1 MRQNREHGFIMVTVI
16 AVMAL
21 LAMIGVT
28 ILVKSTSEMKQSGNS
43 EAQARARGYAEA
55 AQADMFWNLANP
67 GLLII
72 NNAFK
77 SSVNAF
83 SVSNADARVTPIVP
97 PGNYASILSYINTNF
112 PNIAAS
118 GTGYTQVSDIVFRTL
133 RADQGSFTSQ
143 GQVYY
148 LDYSITGNGTYG
160 DNARKVITEG
170 TMLVQL
176 GRTSLNQFILLA
188 NDGGSGSN
196 GTSGFFDTS
205 SVYDGPVH
213 VNQNWAL
220 SGKPTFLAGA
230 SVSDSYVW
238 MNDARNCNGFS
249 FVKVAGQQASP
260 GGCTTPN
267 TNGQGLQFST
277 DKIDLPKNAASQA
290 RAALG
295 LDSTDVSNLDKGT
308 ICQKLNGTPCNT
320 AANGVYVPSSGGKVT
335 GGIYVQGDAN
345 ITLSTLGNAQVYT
358 IVDKNGK
365 TTTITV
371 DYVTK
376 TTTYLLPPA
385 LPVVLTGVP
394 NGQLYVDG
402 NISAL
407 TGPARL
413 GALPNPAPSNVPAVV
428 PPAIAAQSQLN
439 IASSGSVTITGDVTY
454 TDNPNTTPTAKNVLG
469 IISGSDSVVI
479 GDAAPKD
486 VYLNGAILA
495 GSTGKGL
502 GVKSPG
508 QTPAR
513 GAIHMLGSLAED
525 TDQLRGQVDNNGT
538 ATAGYADDFKFDQR
552 FLNGAVAPPFF
563 PATTQFAVSTGW
575 PIQRTWNEQ

>member
-1 MRQNREHGFIMVTVI
+1 MRQNREHGFILVTVI

-67 GLLII
+67 GIVII
-72 NNAFK
+72 NDAFRP
-77 SSVNAF
+77 SINTF
-83 SVSNADARVTPIVP
+83 SLSNADARVTPIVP
-97 PGNYASILSYINTNF
+97 PANYDLVLKAIRAGFSQISNSGSNFTQTSTIIFRSLRTDQASFNSE
-112 PNIAAS
+112 
-118 GTGYTQVSDIVFRTL
+118 
-133 RADQGSFTSQ
+133 

-148 LDYSITGNGTYG
+148 LDYSINGTG
-160 DNARKVITEG
+160 TFADNTRRVTTEG
-170 TMLVQL
+170 TMLVRL

-188 NDGGSGSN
+188 NDGGSGTN

-230 SVSDSYVW
+230 SVSDTYVW
-238 MNDARNCNGFS
+238 MNDAKNCKGFA
-249 FVKVAGQQASP
+249 FVKVGGAQTSP
-260 GGCTTPN
+260 GGCTQPN
-267 TNGQGLQFST
+267 TNGQGLQYGT
-277 DKIDLPKNAASQA
+277 DKIDLPKNATSQA

-295 LDSTDVSNLDKGT
+295 LDAKDLSNLGKGSV
-308 ICQKLNGTPCNT
+308 CQALNVTPCNKIP
-320 AANGVYVPSSGGKVT
+320 NGVYLPSSSGKVS
-335 GGIYVQGDAN
+335 GGIYIQGDAN
-345 ITLSTLGNAQVYT
+345 VTLSTLGNAQVYT
-358 IVDKNGK
+358 ILDENGK

-376 TTTYLLPPA
+376 TTTYLQSPG
-385 LPVVLTGVP
+385 LPVVLSGVP

-402 NISAL
+402 DINSL
-407 TGPARL
+407 TGPART
-413 GALPNPAPSNVPAVV
+413 GTLPSPAPATAPSVV
-428 PPAIAAQSQLN
+428 PPALASQSQLN
-439 IASSGSVTITGDVTY
+439 IASSGSVTVTGDVTY
-454 TDNPNTTPTAKNVLG
+454 TENPNTTPTAKNVLG

-479 GDAAPKD
+479 GDSAPKD

-525 TDQLRGQVDNNGT
+525 TDQLRGQVDGNGT